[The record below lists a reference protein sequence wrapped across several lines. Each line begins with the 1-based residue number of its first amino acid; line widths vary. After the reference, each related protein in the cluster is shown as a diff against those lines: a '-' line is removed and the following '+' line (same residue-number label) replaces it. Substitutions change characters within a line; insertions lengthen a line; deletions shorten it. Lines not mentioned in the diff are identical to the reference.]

1 MEELI
6 QDSKK
11 YSFAEYLALEETSIE
26 RHDYY
31 HGEIFAM
38 AGGSKAHNKIIL
50 NIAISLKETKKSGC
64 DIFIDGMKLELEK
77 EAFYVY
83 PDLMYTCDDNVEDQA
98 LFVKSP
104 SIIFEVLSE
113 STALYDREVKLKY
126 YKKIKQLQYYVLV
139 SQKDIFVEVYSRIED
154 SQIWQYQTYEDL
166 QDIIVFKNIEL
177 QLPLVTIYESINFKN
192 D

>member
-11 YSFAEYLALEETSIE
+11 YSFAEYVALEETSIE

-38 AGGSKAHNKIIL
+38 AGGSIAHNKIIL
-50 NIAISLKETKKSGC
+50 NIAIVLKATKKIGC

-77 EAFYVY
+77 EAFYLY
-83 PDLMYTCDDNVEDQA
+83 PDLMYTCNDNVKDQE

-126 YKKIKQLQYYVLV
+126 YKKINHLQYYVLV
-139 SQKDIFVEVYSRIED
+139 SQKDIFVEVYSRIDD

-166 QDIIVFKNIEL
+166 QDIIIFKSLEL
-177 QLPLVTIYESINFKN
+177 QLPLVTIYESINF
-192 D
+192 

>member
-6 QDSKK
+6 QESKR
-11 YSFAEYLALEETSIE
+11 YSFAEYVALEEASIE
-26 RHDYY
+26 RHDYCN
-31 HGEIFAM
+31 GEIFAI

-50 NIAISLKETKKSGC
+50 NIAITLKATKKNGC

-77 EAFYVY
+77 EAFYLY
-83 PDLMYTCDDNVEDQA
+83 PDLMYTCNDDLEDQE

-126 YKKIKQLQYYVLV
+126 YKKIESLQYYVLV
-139 SQKDIFVEVYSRIED
+139 SQKDIFVEVYARIGD
-154 SQIWQYQTYEDL
+154 SQIWQYQTYENIE
-166 QDIIVFKNIEL
+166 DIIIFKNLEL
-177 QLPLVTIYESINFKN
+177 QLPVATIYESISF
-192 D
+192 